1 MPEEQPTLNSKSA
14 ICVRLLSE
22 YNSTVLCEKDADR
35 IASPASITKLLAAIT
50 ALKIVQEKK
59 IRTPIRMTVAADDR
73 VDSSGQDLREGDV
86 VSLRHGLANL
96 LMASSNI
103 TANVIARSI
112 GSILANDEGECSDD
126 PTSRFVA
133 EMNAV
138 AANLKMTRSRFLNPH
153 GLAAKG
159 QRSTARDLSRLV
171 LACLHYP
178 VIGEFWGLRKYAFAV
193 GGPNARTIVTRSI
206 FHESSLAAITDFS
219 IPQFKG
225 GKSGTLWPS
234 IFNMAAV
241 SETTSGNLMVSV
253 TLGCSSI
260 AGRHADYLALL
271 KVGNQV
277 AAFPDDSGQVIKP
290 TQ

>member
-1 MPEEQPTLNSKSA
+1 MPETQPTLNSKSA
-14 ICVRLLSE
+14 ICVRPLSE
-22 YNSTVLCEKDADR
+22 DKSTVLYEKDADR
-35 IASPASITKLLAAIT
+35 ISSPASITKLLAAIT
-50 ALKIVQEKK
+50 ALKVVQERK
-59 IRTPIRMTVAADDR
+59 IRTPIRMTVAANDR
-73 VDSSGQDLREGDV
+73 VEGSGQNLREGDI

-112 GSILANDEGECSDD
+112 GSILANYEEGVD
-126 PTSRFVA
+126 PKSRFVA

-138 AANLKMTRSRFLNPH
+138 AAGLKMTRSRFLNPH
-153 GLAAKG
+153 GLAVKG

-178 VIGEFWGLRKYAFAV
+178 MICEFWGLRKYAFAV
-193 GGPNARTIVTRSI
+193 GGSNARSLVIRSI
-206 FHESSLAAITDFS
+206 FQESSRAAITDFS

-253 TLGCSSI
+253 TLGSSSI

-271 KVGNQV
+271 EVGNQV
-277 AAFPDDSGQVIKP
+277 DASQTIMVR
-290 TQ
+290 